1 MAQDLALH
9 SDPSSGASNG
19 NGTGKFS
26 VEELSIRRR
35 VWGVTLML
43 DLFLALQLGRPS
55 AIVDGHVFSDRSIAP
70 TTSSRPN
77 NAHTSTLAL
86 NPDTDPDH
94 PLFSHTISLSRI
106 MSRINLYLYLG
117 FNGPRNT
124 NTNTTP
130 PSQSSEMLTTLEG
143 ELDMWHQSLPIQFR
157 ISIGHQPTKEVIELN
172 MLYHVAII
180 LLYRPL

>member
-1 MAQDLALH
+1 MAVRMARDLALH

-19 NGTGKFS
+19 NGIGKFS

-43 DLFLALQLGRPS
+43 DLFLALQLSRPS
-55 AIVDGHVFSDRSIAP
+55 AIVDGYVLDRSIAP
-70 TTSSRPN
+70 TASPRLN
-77 NAHTSTLAL
+77 NAPTSTLAL

-94 PLFSHTISLSRI
+94 PLFSHTVSLSRI

-117 FNGPRNT
+117 FSGHR
-124 NTNTTP
+124 NTTP
-130 PSQSSEMLTTLEG
+130 PGQTSEMLTTLEG
-143 ELDMWHQSLPIQFR
+143 ELDRWHQSLPIQFR

-180 LLYRPL
+180 LLHRSL